1 MATTT
6 KTTEE
11 KFNGNGTQ
19 TAFSFQIELL
29 RAAPPH
35 PDLKIYVD
43 SVLKI
48 ENTDYTISGSTV
60 TFNTAPPSG
69 VQNVI
74 FTRRTDLDSAAGI
87 FAAGSSIR
95 ALDLNNN
102 QDQVLFALQ
111 EAQRGPE
118 DTTGPNAPL
127 TPVNGDRWYDT
138 TSGRLFVYYV
148 TDTAAQWV
156 ESSPAFDIANEALS
170 FTQSGTGA
178 VTRTLSGKLQ
188 ETISVKDFGVVGN
201 GVTNDTVNIQKAF
214 DATPDNGIL
223 FFPQGSYLITSQI
236 LVTNKNIHIRA
247 YGAIFLI
254 NANIDAFRFDNYS
267 DAESV
272 LLSSNYTKGG
282 LSIPVNALSAAL
294 TQGKIFKVTS
304 NSADIYNN
312 DEGSSANQH
321 RTGEWVAAKGG
332 TTTSITLHTPLRF
345 TEGVSTTS
353 VAGEEPK
360 EDSYTTS
367 NKTRVTIPKVRTV
380 TWHGGEI
387 KYEEGHDADA
397 WDGDAITLHAVTG
410 AVFDNVKVSR
420 GYAKAVTFNGCVN
433 CTVENSYFENL
444 TNNTSQSQYG
454 YGVDDTGSIG
464 THITNCKF
472 NNTRHGQTTTGLS
485 FASVQNTTP
494 TSNEL
499 KNLLMSGRTQAGL
512 VSNCIG
518 TGAIESV
525 YSTHQDA
532 HDYVF
537 TDCVAESGELGF
549 SFRGTN
555 ITAQG
560 CKSINCARGF
570 KFFTMVDNAESD
582 DDVFTAGKPEG
593 FTTGQMKNCISKGAG
608 FDGVPVSATDCAEV
622 LIENCIIEHA
632 RNSLILAA
640 GSLIK
645 LGGNNILIA
654 SKLEDTN
661 VLTEITN
668 QGIFDIN
675 PVDTLIKKS
684 QHTIATSAVNTST
697 NVITSTAHGFNDG
710 DKVRYSTGDD
720 DQTPHTPIGGLTDQ
734 GTFFI
739 RDKTADTFKLALT
752 KSGNAISFTSTGDNA
767 QYITYLLPEVEIL
780 DGATVQIDASEMITA
795 GSNTFRLASGTGG
808 SYLTVNGTVRAT
820 LSTSFDQ
827 LLPTTLNTKGDG
839 KIYWNV
845 IGAADNSIQ
854 NNLLGRFI
862 KAESLDGTVVHD
874 WVTPNLKAVSKR
886 ENDAYTLTTSM
897 STQFIPEGLGA
908 GKFLKSTVTGKSH
921 RFRYSINWLKTNTND
936 TVEMRIR
943 CRSDDD
949 SGDEVDVAGS
959 FIIPQAATA
968 AKMIIDCFVYN
979 DSGTDKQDWT
989 VTFLP
994 DGGAVDVRKATTT
1007 VNFATNT
1014 SATKPIKIAAK
1025 CASSTGDILTMVD
1038 HDVYCDLL
1046 SDGAD

>member
-1 MATTT
+1 MALNFPASPSTGDVHNAS
-6 KTTEE
+6 
-11 KFNGNGTQ
+11 NGLQYHFDGVKWVSQ
-19 TAFSFQIELL
+19 GA
-29 RAAPPH
+29 
-35 PDLKIYVD
+35 Y
-43 SVLKI
+43 
-48 ENTDYTISGSTV
+48 NTSTI
-60 TFNTAPPSG
+60 NT
-69 VQNVI
+69 
-74 FTRRTDLDSAAGI
+74 
-87 FAAGSSIR
+87 
-95 ALDLNNN
+95 LN
-102 QDQVLFALQ
+102 
-111 EAQRGPE
+111 
-118 DTTGPNAPL
+118 
-127 TPVNGDRWYDT
+127 
-138 TSGRLFVYYV
+138 
-148 TDTAAQWV
+148 
-156 ESSPAFDIANEALS
+156 
-170 FTQSGTGA
+170 FTQQGTGA
-178 VTRTLSGKLQ
+178 VSRSVQNKL
-188 ETISVKDFGVVGN
+188 EESVSVKDFGVTGD
-201 GVTNDTVNIQKAF
+201 GTTNDTVNIQKAF
-214 DATPDNGIL
+214 DATPDNSTL
-223 FFPQGSYLITSQI
+223 VFPKGSYLITSQI

-304 NSADIYNN
+304 NSTDIYNN
-312 DEGSSANQH
+312 DSGNSSSQH

-345 TEGVSTTS
+345 TEGVTSTS

-367 NKTRVTIPKVRTV
+367 NKARVTIPKVRTL
-380 TWHGGEI
+380 TWFGGEI
-387 KYEEGHDADA
+387 KYEEGHDADG
-397 WDGDAITLHAVTG
+397 WDGDAITLHAFTG
-410 AVFDNVKVSR
+410 AVLDNVKVSR
-420 GYAKAVTFNGCVN
+420 GYAKALTFNGCVN

-444 TNNTSQSQYG
+444 TNNTSLSQFG

-472 NNTRHGQTTTGLS
+472 NNTRHGQTTTGLAFS
-485 FASVQNTTP
+485 SVTNTTP

-537 TDCVAESGELGF
+537 TDCLAESGELGF

-570 KFFTMVDNAESD
+570 KFFTMVDNSETE

-593 FTTGQMKNCISKGAG
+593 FTTGQMKNCISRGAG
-608 FDGVPVSATDCAEV
+608 FDGVPVSAIDCAEV

-632 RNSLILAA
+632 RNNLIFAD
-640 GSLIK
+640 GSFIK

-654 SKLEDTN
+654 SKLENTN
-661 VLTEITN
+661 VLTEVN
-668 QGIFDIN
+668 NEGIFDIN
-675 PVDTLIKKS
+675 EVDSLIKKAV
-684 QHTIATSAVNTST
+684 IATSDVNTST
-697 NVITSTAHGFNDG
+697 NVITETAHGFNDG
-710 DKVRYSTGDD
+710 DKVRYSTGDTD
-720 DQTPHTPIGGLTDQ
+720 VTPNSPIGGLTDK

-752 KSGNAISFTSTGDNA
+752 KGGSAISLTSTGNNA
-767 QYITYLLPEVEIL
+767 QYITYILPEVEIL
-780 DGATVQIDASEMITA
+780 DGATVQIDASEMIAT
-795 GSNTFRLASGTGG
+795 GSNDFRLASGTGG
-808 SYLTVNGTVRAT
+808 RYLTVNGIIRAIF
-820 LSTSFDQ
+820 SASYDPIF
-827 LLPTTLNTKGDG
+827 PSTLNVRGDG

-862 KAESLDGTVVHD
+862 KAESLDRTVVHD

-897 STQFIPEGLGA
+897 STQFFPEGLGA
-908 GKFLKSTVTGKSH
+908 GQFLKSTVTGKSH
-921 RFRYSINWLKTNTND
+921 RFRYSINWLKTGTAD
-936 TVEMRIR
+936 TIDIRIR
-943 CRSDDD
+943 CRDGSGEQDIVDD
-949 SGDEVDVAGS
+949 AG
-959 FIIPQAATA
+959 FLIIPAAATA
-968 AKMIIDCFVYN
+968 AKIIIDCFVYN

-994 DGGAVDVRKATTT
+994 DGGAVDVRRATTT
-1007 VNFATNT
+1007 CDF
-1014 SATKPIKIAAK
+1014 SASSNQTKPIKIAAR
-1025 CASSTGDILTMVD
+1025 CPSTTGDTLTMVD
-1038 HDVYCDLL
+1038 HDVFCDLL
-1046 SDGAD
+1046 SVGAD